1 VLVSLLAGHLAT
13 NYIGIRGV
21 VLRSL
26 NRQRAGIAWTAYR
39 INAFDFPKN
48 RVIAKTLTPSEIASH
63 ERIFEWPGVLRN
75 GCTDQIMGH
84 CTIGSPYSTVLAD
97 HADHAYHSS
106 LLRIFKKERYILC
119 FDARSIPRNGGR
131 SKTLRLHIC
140 LQEGYALLDQLKAWV
155 HAEEIGRV
163 WPIECVNHR
172 DAVILLESTYQIVDS
187 HFTGFVKHM
196 RDAGWNLDEG
206 ALMTGS
212 PKAVF
217 ISADGEFGAC
227 LDAEGKK
234 DI

>member
-1 VLVSLLAGHLAT
+1 MSLLAGHLVA

-26 NRQRAGIAWTAYR
+26 NRQRAGMAWTGYR
-39 INAFDFPKN
+39 INAFKSPNFPKN
-48 RVIAKTLTPSEIASH
+48 HVTAKTLTPSEIASE

-84 CTIGSPYSTVLAD
+84 CTIGSSYSTVLAD
-97 HADHAYHSS
+97 HADHTYHSS
-106 LLRIFKKERYILC
+106 LLRIFDKERYILC
-119 FDARSIPRNGGR
+119 FDARSIPHNRRR

-140 LQEGYALLDQLKAWV
+140 LQEGYTLLDQLKAWV

-163 WPIECVNHR
+163 WPTDHGDMVP
-172 DAVILLESTYQIVDS
+172 LLESTHQIVDDN
-187 HFTGFVKHM
+187 FTGFVKHM

-212 PKAVF
+212 PEAVF
-217 ISADGEFGAC
+217 ISADGEFGAQM
-227 LDAEGKK
+227 DEEGKK